1 MMRNKG
7 LPCAGGHFILT
18 GDSAS
23 SISGGGGDC
32 YDQNKFLLQIEL
44 SRSVGGRPCGVA
56 ILNERFLDCIQAR
69 RNVSVFVKSS
79 VCTENSRTSASSLG
93 YLRMQLTARRLETPH
108 WRQRLQVV
116 KSYVGTMIT
125 AALCSVPQPRIEIS
139 LERLTGL
146 LPEVDVASL
155 ECRVTWGERV
165 ATTWFAASEPACEA
179 CICASSPSV
188 RLNLPA
194 HGLVAP
200 VLKLEILGTS
210 FSSSSIDTAR
220 KTCFGVCS
228 LSASS
233 RLDRVARLVPGR
245 VVMFVEVFDVH
256 YSAGPPECTDVT
268 RLQLSILDLD
278 MTGCKSDLV
287 GSHRTVFSTYG
298 LVFRR

>member
-1 MMRNKG
+1 MG
-7 LPCAGGHFILT
+7 
-18 GDSAS
+18 S
-23 SISGGGGDC
+23 
-32 YDQNKFLLQIEL
+32 
-44 SRSVGGRPCGVA
+44 
-56 ILNERFLDCIQAR
+56 
-69 RNVSVFVKSS
+69 
-79 VCTENSRTSASSLG
+79 
-93 YLRMQLTARRLETPH
+93 
-108 WRQRLQVV
+108 
-116 KSYVGTMIT
+116 MIT

-194 HGLVAP
+194 HGRVAP

-228 LSASS
+228 VNSHELTNNTGRVELNFVEPPKPLSASS
-233 RLDRVARLVPGR
+233 RLARVARLVPGR

-256 YSAGPPECTDVT
+256 YSARPPECTDVT